1 MRVGQYLFNELYK
14 ANVKYAFGI
23 PGDFALPLY
32 AALEESPITPV
43 VTTHEP
49 SAGFAADA
57 YARINGL
64 GLAVVTYGAGALNII
79 NPIAQAYAEKSPVIV
94 VSGAPEIQN
103 RNPDMLLHHR
113 VKTFDTQ
120 REIFQHITT
129 IAVLFQDIRFIPEQI
144 GEVIDT
150 VLKTK
155 RPGYIEVP
163 RDLVNKELPKFH
175 TKRLIQ
181 QKVKSD
187 IFKEAME
194 EIVSRINSSK
204 HPVVIAGVEL
214 ERFGLREKFVRL
226 VEKYNFPVA
235 TSIIGKAVFP
245 EHHKNFIGT
254 YMGAVGNPTA
264 KELVEKS
271 DCLLILGEM
280 ITDTNTGLFTSHIRR
295 ENLIHA
301 SSEHISISH
310 HHFDEINL
318 TELINYL
325 LNCKEIKR
333 FPSKTFYSSKKG
345 SLIKDD
351 KLTIKA
357 IFHELSALPD
367 GKFSFITDVGDC
379 LFGCVDLNA
388 DVILN
393 PGYYASMGFGVPAA
407 IGAFLALPSRKPIS
421 LVGDGGFQ
429 MTGVD
434 ISTLVKNNIPAIIIV
449 INNGAFSSLETM
461 DKRRDY
467 FTVHNWDYVKLSESL
482 GALGIR
488 VNTLK
493 SFKKALE
500 SAIKEERVFLI
511 EAVIER
517 DDISETLERIGDTV
531 KKRFLKKN

>member
-1 MRVGQYLFNELYK
+1 MKVGEYLFNRLYQ

-23 PGDFALPLY
+23 PGDFALQLY
-32 AALEESPITPV
+32 ASLEQSPIIPI

-57 YARINGL
+57 YARLNGL

-94 VSGAPEIQN
+94 VSGAPEIKN
-103 RNPDMLLHHR
+103 RNPDMLIHHR

-120 REIFQHITT
+120 REIFQQITT
-129 IAVLFQDIRFIPEQI
+129 IAVLLDDLRFIPEQVE
-144 GEVIDT
+144 EVIDT
-150 VLKTK
+150 VFKTK

-163 RDLVNKELPKFH
+163 RDLVNKELPKYHPKRH
-175 TKRLIQ
+175 TYHE
-181 QKVKSD
+181 VKLD
-187 IFKEAME
+187 VFKEAME
-194 EIVSRINSSK
+194 EIVSRINRSRS
-204 HPVVIAGVEL
+204 PVVIAGVEL
-214 ERFGLREKFVRL
+214 ERFGLIKKLVKL

-254 YMGAVGNPTA
+254 YMGAVGNPIA
-264 KELVEKS
+264 RKLVEES

-280 ITDTNTGLFTSHIRR
+280 ITDTNTGLFTGHIKR

-318 TELINYL
+318 TDLINYL
-325 LNCKEIKR
+325 LNSKKIKKL
-333 FPSKTFYSSKKG
+333 PSKNFFSLKKP
-345 SLIKDD
+345 SLVKGN

-357 IFHELSALPD
+357 IFHELSNLPD
-367 GKFSFITDVGDC
+367 GRFTFITDVGDC
-379 LFGCVDLNA
+379 LFGCVNLNA
-388 DVILN
+388 DIILN

-407 IGAFLALPSRKPIS
+407 LGSFLAIPTRKPIS

-429 MTGVD
+429 MTGVE
-434 ISTLVKNNIPAIIIV
+434 ISTLVRNNIPAVIIV
-449 INNGAFSSLETM
+449 INNGAFSSLEAM
-461 DKRRDY
+461 DKKRDY
-467 FTVHNWDYVKLSESL
+467 FTVHNWNYVKLAESL
-482 GALGIR
+482 GARGLR
-488 VNTLK
+488 VNTLE
-493 SFKKALE
+493 SFKEALT
-500 SAIKEERVFLI
+500 SAIQADKAFLI

-517 DDISETLERIGDTV
+517 SDISETLERIGNTV
-531 KKRFLKKN
+531 RDRFSRKK

>member
-1 MRVGQYLFNELYK
+1 MKVGQYLFNKLYK

-32 AALEESPITPV
+32 ASLSQSPIIPI

-57 YARINGL
+57 YARLNGL

-94 VSGAPEIQN
+94 VSGAPEIKN
-103 RNPDMLLHHR
+103 RNPDLLLHHR
-113 VKTFDTQ
+113 VKTFETQ
-120 REIFQHITT
+120 IEIFQRITN
-129 IAVLFQDIRFIPEQI
+129 ISVLLQDPHLITEQI
-144 GEVIDT
+144 DDVIDT
-150 VLKTK
+150 VLRTK
-155 RPGYIEVP
+155 RPGYIEIP
-163 RDLVNKELPKFH
+163 RDLVYKEIPKFRCKH
-175 TKRLIQ
+175 SRRPEKKLE
-181 QKVKSD
+181 VFS
-187 IFKEAME
+187 EAME
-194 EIVSRINSSK
+194 EIVSRINASRK
-204 HPVVIAGVEL
+204 PVVIAGVEI
-214 ERFGLREKFVRL
+214 ERFGLGGKFIKL

-254 YMGAVGNPTA
+254 YMGAVGNPA
-264 KELVEKS
+264 ARKLVEES

-280 ITDTNTGLFTSHIRR
+280 ITDTNTGLFTSHIKR

-310 HHFDEINL
+310 HNFDEIDI
-318 TELINYL
+318 TDLINYL
-325 LNCKEIKR
+325 LN
-333 FPSKTFYSSKKG
+333 SKK
-345 SLIKDD
+345 IKKFSFKNSFAQKKAPPVKDG

-357 IFHELSALPD
+357 IFRELSSLPD
-367 GKFSFITDVGDC
+367 GKYSFITDVGDC

-388 DVILN
+388 DIILN

-429 MTGVD
+429 MTGVE
-434 ISTLVKNNIPAIIIV
+434 ISTLVKSDIPALIIV
-449 INNGAFSSLETM
+449 VNNGAFSSLEAM
-461 DKRRDY
+461 DRKRDY
-467 FTVHNWDYVKLSESL
+467 FTVHSWDYVKLAESL
-482 GALGIR
+482 GAEGIR

-493 SFKKALE
+493 DFKKALE
-500 SAIKEERVFLI
+500 LGTQKNKAFLI
-511 EAVIER
+511 EAIIER
-517 DDISETLERIGDTV
+517 SDISETLERIGNAV
-531 KKRFLKKN
+531 HRKFSRKK